1 LSPRLPLR
9 VTTRAAQE
17 IAEASAWWD
26 ANRPAAPEAFREAI
40 ERAFELISTQPGLG
54 AAARSRK
61 LAGIRRLHL
70 SRIRY
75 HLYYRVTGAF
85 VEVVALWHTSRYPD
99 PGI

>member
-26 ANRPAAPEAFREAI
+26 ANRPAAPDAFREAI
-40 ERAFELISTQPGLG
+40 ERGFELIATQPSLG
-54 AAARSRK
+54 GVSKSRR
-61 LAGIRRLHL
+61 LSGVRRLHL

-75 HLYYRVTGAF
+75 HLYYRVAGTF

>member
-1 LSPRLPLR
+1 M
-9 VTTRAAQE
+9 QE
-17 IAEASAWWD
+17 IAEASVWWD
-26 ANRPAAPEAFREAI
+26 AHRPAAPDAFAPDAFREAI

-54 AAARSRK
+54 AVAQSRK
-61 LAGIRRLHL
+61 LSGVRRLHL

-85 VEVVALWHTSRYPD
+85 GEVVALWHTSRYPD